1 MAQRGGSKRQDL
13 RLETFLR
20 RQLSLEEYERV
31 CGSESCVLFSP
42 EERRVHR
49 YVILGHRQLYST
61 EFAPKKLKVLLQLEA
76 ITAVTMVSLTSYD
89 TPMIKWVIV

>member
-1 MAQRGGSKRQDL
+1 MAQMRGESRRQDI

-20 RQLSLEEYERV
+20 RQLSQEEYERV

-49 YVILGHRQLYST
+49 YVILGHRHLYST
-61 EFAPKKLKVLLQLEA
+61 EFAPKKLKVLLQLES
-76 ITAVTMVSLTSYD
+76 ITDVQIVRRTPLTIL
-89 TPMIKWVIV
+89 P